1 MAFIGLSHPVWAPF
15 AGDEIEGQEIQY
27 GTGVVIGEAIMAD
40 VTFNRSDTRLYA
52 SNKLTESDNSIT
64 GGTVRINTDDID
76 DAVLAQIINMETGE
90 EGEYIET
97 GDASPYGGFGYVRT
111 RKKKSKTT
119 HVAMWVY
126 KVQLGIA
133 TETANT
139 KGQQTEYQTPTME
152 GNMMGVIVDAGMKVK
167 YRERKSFETEAE
179 AIAWLDAKAN
189 ITAEAANA

>member
-15 AGDEIEGQEIQY
+15 AGDEIEGQAIQY
-27 GTGVVIGEAIMAD
+27 GKGVVIGEAIMAE
-40 VTFNRSDTRLYA
+40 VAFNRSDARLYA
-52 SNKLTESDNSIT
+52 NNKLTESDNSIT
-64 GGTVRINTDDID
+64 GGTVRINVDDID
-76 DAVLAQIINMETGE
+76 EAVLAQIMDMETGDD
-90 EGEYIET
+90 GEYIET
-97 GDASPYGGFGYVRT
+97 GDATPYGGFGYVRT
-111 RKKKSKTT
+111 GKKKTKMR

-126 KVQLGIA
+126 KVQMGIN
-133 TETANT
+133 TDSANT
-139 KGQQTEYQTPTME
+139 KGQQTEYQTPTLE